1 MKGGGE
7 RERAGEREQR
17 GEERLS
23 VTRGSELKKASR
35 REPSVWMQ
43 SNLEK
48 KGEKEG
54 GREGWIKKEQ
64 ASSSSSQKIH
74 TNLFIFQTMYLM
86 FMCDAFCWPS
96 FELSKG
102 KNRTNVL
109 VGGLECNKH
118 TRLSPWAVKRETRV

>member
-1 MKGGGE
+1 M
-7 RERAGEREQR
+7 
-17 GEERLS
+17 
-23 VTRGSELKKASR
+23 TRGSELKKASR

-54 GREGWIKKEQ
+54 GREGGGGERKSKLPLLPCR
-64 ASSSSSQKIH
+64 KIH

-109 VGGLECNKH
+109 VGGLECN
-118 TRLSPWAVKRETRV
+118 TQDCPLGL